1 MWNHQNTH
9 SLGCTES
16 HERQLPKQFMGPLK
30 AEIYEKVQESFVR
43 LRSTHNRHHDK
54 KNLGVIR
61 WEQHKHNTLYNLWLQ

>member
-1 MWNHQNTH
+1 
-9 SLGCTES
+9 
-16 HERQLPKQFMGPLK
+16 MGPLK